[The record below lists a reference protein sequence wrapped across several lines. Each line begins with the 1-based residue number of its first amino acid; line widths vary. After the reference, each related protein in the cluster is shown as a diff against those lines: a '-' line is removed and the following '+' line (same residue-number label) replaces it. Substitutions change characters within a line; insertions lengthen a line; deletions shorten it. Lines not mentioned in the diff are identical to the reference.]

1 MEGHNVKINYAKLTD
16 AYAGVVNTPKG
27 NKMCVVI
34 PVEEN
39 NIFLSQKGGIYQDFT
54 AIKLYEPKYG
64 QTHQLKAKV
73 PTEKYRAMT
82 KEERDRLPIVGGL
95 QPLFPNNNESQQTQ
109 QAQPQQTTQRAQPVN
124 KSDIDSL
131 PF

>member
-39 NIFLSQKGGIYQDFT
+39 HIFLSQKGGIYQDFT
-54 AIKLYEPKYG
+54 ALKLYEPKYG

-73 PTEKYRAMT
+73 PADKYRAMT

-95 QPLFPNNNESQQTQ
+95 QPLFPNNNENQQAQ
-109 QAQPQQTTQRAQPVN
+109 QAQPQQTTQRVQPN
-124 KSDIDSL
+124 KPIDANDL

>member
-1 MEGHNVKINYAKLTD
+1 MEGHNVKINYAKLTG

-39 NIFLSQKGGIYQDFT
+39 HIFLSQKGGIYHDFT
-54 AIKLYEPKYG
+54 ALKLYEPKYG
-64 QTHQLKAKV
+64 QTHQLKVKI
-73 PTEKYRAMT
+73 PTDKYKAMT
-82 KEERDRLPIVGGL
+82 KDERDRLPIVGGL
-95 QPLFPNNNESQQTQ
+95 QPLFPNNNENQQPQ
-109 QAQPQQTTQRAQPVN
+109 QAQQQPTTQRTQQVN
-124 KSDIDSL
+124 KTSIDDL

>member
-1 MEGHNVKINYAKLTD
+1 MEGHNVKINYAKLSN

-39 NIFLSQKGGIYQDFT
+39 HIFLSQKGGIYHDFT
-54 AIKLYEPKYG
+54 ALKLYEPKYG
-64 QTHQLKAKV
+64 QTHQLKVKI
-73 PTEKYRAMT
+73 PTDKYKSMT

-95 QPLFPNNNESQQTQ
+95 QPLFPNNNENQQEQ
-109 QAQPQQTTQRAQPVN
+109 QAQPQQTTQRVQPN
-124 KSDIDSL
+124 KPIDANDL

>member
-54 AIKLYEPKYG
+54 ALKLYEPKYG

-73 PTEKYRAMT
+73 PFEKYKAMT

-95 QPLFPNNNESQQTQ
+95 QPLFPNNNENQQPQ
-109 QAQPQQTTQRAQPVN
+109 QAQPQQTTQRAETN
-124 KSDIDSL
+124 KPIDANDL